1 MIILTLNCGSS
12 SVKYQLIDTKNQ
24 KKLAKGSVERIG
36 MASSI
41 VSIVTSGGQDKKLT
55 REILDHTMAINA
67 IMELLVDPN
76 LKVINSYDQID
87 AVGHRVVHGGEEFK
101 GSMLIDK
108 PVKDKLK
115 ENIKLAPLHNPPN
128 LKGIEAA
135 ERALPDKPHVGV
147 FDTAFHS
154 TMPAHAYIY
163 PIPYVFY
170 KRYQIRRYGFHGTSH
185 RYVSNQLTEF
195 YKDGAK
201 GKKVVTAHI
210 GNGASMAAI
219 MDGKSVDTTMGFT
232 PLEGLVMGSR
242 CGDIDPA
249 IILYIM
255 NLQDLSKHEADS
267 LLNKHSGL
275 IGISGISSD
284 CRDLEE
290 EMEQGNERA
299 KLALEIYCYRIRK
312 YIGSYAAAMGGLD
325 AVIFTAG
332 VGENSSYVREKVC
345 EDLKFLGIEL
355 DKTKN
360 SRRAKKARKISSEN
374 SAVDV
379 FVIPTDEELVI
390 AMDTEKIVKESVT
403 T

>member
-1 MIILTLNCGSS
+1 MKILTLNCGSS
-12 SVKYQLIDTKNQ
+12 SVKYQLIDTKTRN
-24 KKLAKGSVERIG
+24 KLAKGSVERIG

-41 VSIVTSGGQDKKLT
+41 VSIVTSSGKDKKLT

-67 IMELLVDPN
+67 IMELLVNPE
-76 LKVINSYDQID
+76 LKVIKAYEEID

-135 ERALPDKPHVGV
+135 ERALPEKPHVGV

-154 TMPAHAYIY
+154 TMPDHAYIY

-170 KRYQIRRYGFHGTSH
+170 KKHQIRRYGFHGTSH
-185 RYVSNQLTEF
+185 RYVTHQLKEF
-195 YKDGAK
+195 YEEGAK

-255 NLQDLSKHEADS
+255 NLQELSKHEADS

-290 EMEQGNERA
+290 EVEKGNDRA
-299 KLALEIYCYRIRK
+299 VLALNIYCYRIRK
-312 YIGSYAAAMGGLD
+312 YIGAYAAAMGGLD
-325 AVIFTAG
+325 TIIFTAG
-332 VGENSSYVREKVC
+332 VGENSSFVREHVC
-345 EDLKFLGIEL
+345 ADLGFLGVEL
-355 DKTKN
+355 DKAKN
-360 SRRAKKARKISSEN
+360 EKRSKKARKISSEK
-374 SAVDV
+374 SRVDV

-390 AMDTEKIVKESVT
+390 ALDTEKIVKET
-403 T
+403 KTK

>member
-67 IMELLVDPN
+67 IMELLVDPS
-76 LKVINSYDQID
+76 LKVIKSYDQID

-135 ERALPDKPHVGV
+135 ERALPEKPHVGV

-154 TMPAHAYIY
+154 TMPAHSYIY
-163 PIPYVFY
+163 PLPYVFY

-185 RYVSNQLTEF
+185 RYVSNKLSEF

-219 MDGKSVDTTMGFT
+219 MDGKSVDTSMGFT

-290 EMEQGNERA
+290 EMEQGNDRA

-332 VGENSSYVREKVC
+332 VGENSSYVRETVC
-345 EDLKFLGIEL
+345 ADLKFLGIEL
-355 DKTKN
+355 DKAKN
-360 SRRAKKARKISSEN
+360 ARRTKKARKISSEN

>member
-1 MIILTLNCGSS
+1 MKILTLNCGSS
-12 SVKYQLIDTKNQ
+12 SVKYQLIDTKNST
-24 KKLAKGSVERIG
+24 KLAKGSVERIG

-41 VSIVTSGGQDKKLT
+41 LSIQTSSGKDKKLT

-67 IMELLVDPN
+67 IMELLVNPE
-76 LKVINSYDQID
+76 LKVIKKYEEID

-108 PVKDKLK
+108 AVKDKLK

-135 ERALPDKPHVGV
+135 QRALPERPHVGV

-154 TMPAHAYIY
+154 TMPEHAYIY
-163 PIPYVFY
+163 PIPYLFY
-170 KRYQIRRYGFHGTSH
+170 KKYQIRRYGFHGTSH
-185 RYVSNQLTEF
+185 RYVTSQLTEF

-255 NLQDLSKHEADS
+255 NLQELSKNEADS
-267 LLNKHSGL
+267 MLNKHSGL

-290 EMEQGNERA
+290 EQEKGNDRA
-299 KLALEIYCYRIRK
+299 RLAMDIYCYRIRK
-312 YIGSYAAAMGGLD
+312 YVGAYAAAMGGLD
-325 AVIFTAG
+325 AIIFTAG
-332 VGENSSYVREKVC
+332 VGENSNYVREHVC
-345 EDLKFLGIEL
+345 SDLGFLGVEL
-355 DKTKN
+355 DKAKN
-360 SRRAKKARKISSEN
+360 NKRAKKARKISSED
-374 SAVDV
+374 SKVDV

-390 AMDTEKIVKESVT
+390 ALDTEKIVKETKT

>member
-12 SVKYQLIDTKNQ
+12 SVKYQLINTKN
-24 KKLAKGSVERIG
+24 KVKLAKGSVERIG

-41 VSIVTSGGQDKKLT
+41 ISIATSDDKKKKLT
-55 REILDHTMAINA
+55 KEILDHTAAIGA
-67 IMELLVDPN
+67 ILELMKDKD
-76 LKVINSYDQID
+76 LKILKSFDEID

-101 GSMLIDK
+101 SSMLITRE
-108 PVKDKLK
+108 VKDKLR
-115 ENIKLAPLHNPPN
+115 ENFKLAPLHNPPN

-135 ERALPDKPHVGV
+135 ERVLAGRPHVGV

-154 TMPAHAYIY
+154 SMPPKAYIY
-163 PIPYVFY
+163 ALPYVFY

-185 RYVSNQLTEF
+185 RFVSEYLTKF

-201 GKKVVTAHI
+201 GKKIITAHI

-219 MDGKSVDTTMGFT
+219 VDGKSVDTSMGFT

-242 CGDIDPA
+242 CGDLDPA

-255 NLQDLSKHEADS
+255 GLQELSKSEADS

-275 IGISGISSD
+275 MGISGLSSD
-284 CRDLEE
+284 VRDLEE
-290 EMEQGNERA
+290 EMAAGNKRA
-299 KLALEIYCYRIRK
+299 KLAMDVYCYRIRK
-312 YIGSYAAAMGGLD
+312 YVGAYAAAMGGLD
-325 AVIFTAG
+325 ALIFTAG
-332 VGENSSYVREKVC
+332 VGENSSFLRKTVC
-345 EDLKFLGIEL
+345 EGLDFLGVSL
-355 DKTKN
+355 DDKKN
-360 SRRAKKARKISSEN
+360 EERSSNARKISSEK
-374 SAVDV
+374 SKADV

-390 AMDTEKIVKESVT
+390 ALDTEKIVKESKT

>member
-1 MIILTLNCGSS
+1 MKILTLNCGSS
-12 SVKYQLIDTKNQ
+12 SVKYQLIDTKNST
-24 KKLAKGSVERIG
+24 KLAKGSVERIG

-41 VSIVTSGGQDKKLT
+41 LSIQTSSGKDKKLT

-67 IMELLVDPN
+67 IMELLVNPE
-76 LKVINSYDQID
+76 LKVIKKYEEID

-108 PVKDKLK
+108 AVKDKLK

-135 ERALPDKPHVGV
+135 QRALPERPHVGV

-154 TMPAHAYIY
+154 TMPEHAYIY
-163 PIPYVFY
+163 PIPYLFY
-170 KRYQIRRYGFHGTSH
+170 KKYQIRRYGFHGTSH
-185 RYVSNQLTEF
+185 RYVTSQLTEF

-255 NLQDLSKHEADS
+255 NLQELSKNEADS
-267 LLNKHSGL
+267 MLNKHSGL
-275 IGISGISSD
+275 SGISGISSD

-290 EMEQGNERA
+290 EQEKGNDRA
-299 KLALEIYCYRIRK
+299 RLAMDIYCYRIRK
-312 YIGSYAAAMGGLD
+312 YVGAYAAAMGGLD
-325 AVIFTAG
+325 AIIFTAG
-332 VGENSSYVREKVC
+332 VGENSNYVREHVC
-345 EDLKFLGIEL
+345 SDLGFLGVEL
-355 DKTKN
+355 DKAKN
-360 SRRAKKARKISSEN
+360 NKRAKKARKISSED
-374 SAVDV
+374 SKVDV

-390 AMDTEKIVKESVT
+390 ALDTEKIVKETKT

>member
-1 MIILTLNCGSS
+1 MKILTLNCGSS
-12 SVKYQLIDTKNQ
+12 SAKYQLIDTENRA
-24 KKLAKGSVERIG
+24 KLAKGSVERIG

-41 VSIVTSGGQDKKLT
+41 VSIVTADGKDKKLT
-55 REILDHTMAINA
+55 KEILDHTMAISA
-67 IMELLVDPN
+67 IMDLLVDPE
-76 LKVINSYDQID
+76 LAVIGSFDEID

-101 GSMLIDK
+101 GSMLITK
-108 PVKDKLK
+108 AVKDKLK

-128 LKGIEAA
+128 LKGIDAA
-135 ERALPDKPHVGV
+135 SRILPDKPHVGV

-154 TMPAHAYIY
+154 SMPPHAYIY

-185 RYVSNQLTEF
+185 RFVSQQLNQF
-195 YKDGAK
+195 YADGPK
-201 GKKVVTAHI
+201 GKKVITAHI

-219 MDGKSVDTTMGFT
+219 VDGKSVDTTMGFT

-255 NLQDLSKHEADS
+255 NLQELSKSEADS

-275 IGISGISSD
+275 IGLSGISSD
-284 CRDLEE
+284 VRDLEE
-290 EMEQGNERA
+290 EAEKGNERA
-299 KLALEIYCYRIRK
+299 RLAMDIYCYRIRK
-312 YIGSYAAAMGGLD
+312 YVGAYAAAMGGLD
-325 AVIFTAG
+325 ALVFTAG
-332 VGENSSYVREKVC
+332 VGENSPFVRSRVC
-345 EDLKFLGIEL
+345 DDLGFLGIKL
-355 DKTKN
+355 DKARN
-360 SRRAKKARKISSEN
+360 RRKSKKARKISADD

-390 AMDTEKIVKESVT
+390 ALDTEKIVKENST

>member
-1 MIILTLNCGSS
+1 MKILTLNCGSS
-12 SVKYQLIDTKNQ
+12 SVKYQLIDTKNST
-24 KKLAKGSVERIG
+24 KLAKGSVERIG

-41 VSIVTSGGQDKKLT
+41 LSIQTSSGKDKKLT

-67 IMELLVDPN
+67 IMELLVNPE
-76 LKVINSYDQID
+76 LKVIKTYEEID

-108 PVKDKLK
+108 AVKDKLK

-135 ERALPDKPHVGV
+135 QRALPERPHVGV

-154 TMPAHAYIY
+154 TMPEQAYIY
-163 PIPYVFY
+163 PIPYLFY
-170 KRYQIRRYGFHGTSH
+170 KKYQIRRYGFHGTSH
-185 RYVSNQLTEF
+185 RYVTSQLTQF
-195 YKDGAK
+195 YKDGSK

-255 NLQDLSKHEADS
+255 NLQELSKNEADS
-267 LLNKHSGL
+267 MLNKHSGL

-290 EMEQGNERA
+290 ELEKGNDRA
-299 KLALEIYCYRIRK
+299 KLAMDIYCYRIRK
-312 YIGSYAAAMGGLD
+312 YVGAYAAAMGGLD
-325 AVIFTAG
+325 AIIFTAG
-332 VGENSSYVREKVC
+332 VGENSNYVREHVC
-345 EDLKFLGIEL
+345 GDLGFLGVEL
-355 DKTKN
+355 DKAKN
-360 SRRAKKARKISSEN
+360 NKRAKKARKISSED
-374 SAVDV
+374 SRVDV

-390 AMDTEKIVKESVT
+390 ALDTEKIVKETKT

>member
-1 MIILTLNCGSS
+1 MKILTLNCGSS
-12 SVKYQLIDTKNQ
+12 SVKYQLIDTKNST
-24 KKLAKGSVERIG
+24 KLAKGSVERIG

-41 VSIVTSGGQDKKLT
+41 LSIQTSSGKDKKLT

-67 IMELLVDPN
+67 IMELLVNPE
-76 LKVINSYDQID
+76 LKVIKKYEEID

-108 PVKDKLK
+108 AVKDKLK

-135 ERALPDKPHVGV
+135 QRALPERPHVGV

-154 TMPAHAYIY
+154 TMPEHAYIY
-163 PIPYVFY
+163 PIPYLFY
-170 KRYQIRRYGFHGTSH
+170 KKYQIRRYGFHGTSH
-185 RYVSNQLTEF
+185 RYVTSQLTEF

-255 NLQDLSKHEADS
+255 NLQELSKNEADS
-267 LLNKHSGL
+267 MLNKHSGL

-290 EMEQGNERA
+290 EQEKGNDRA
-299 KLALEIYCYRIRK
+299 RLAMDIYCYRIRK
-312 YIGSYAAAMGGLD
+312 YVGAYAAAMGGLD
-325 AVIFTAG
+325 AIIFTAG
-332 VGENSSYVREKVC
+332 VGENSNYVREHVC
-345 EDLKFLGIEL
+345 SDLGFLGVEL
-355 DKTKN
+355 DKAKN
-360 SRRAKKARKISSEN
+360 NKRAKKARKISSED
-374 SAVDV
+374 SKV
-379 FVIPTDEELVI
+379 P
-390 AMDTEKIVKESVT
+390 KKS
-403 T
+403 